1 MGFGDKVKQVG
12 QLVQR
17 TVSSNQDRIGG
28 AVDTVGSV
36 ANKTTK
42 GKFADQIA
50 KVGEMAK
57 EGVGKLSADGHTAT
71 ETEGAAD
78 AEAGA
83 KASGADDAAKAASSA
98 EGAGEQEDQP
108 SEPPASK

>member
-1 MGFGDKVKQVG
+1 MGVGDTLKQVG

-17 TVSSNQDRIGG
+17 TVSSHQDRIGG

-50 KVGEMAK
+50 KVGEMTK
-57 EGVGKLSADGHTAT
+57 DGVGKLSAHGDKAA

-83 KASGADDAAKAASSA
+83 EASDAAAKAASPA

-108 SEPPASK
+108 SEPPAAT

>member
-1 MGFGDKVKQVG
+1 MGFGDKLKQAG
-12 QLVQR
+12 QLAQR
-17 TVSSNQDRIGG
+17 TVSSNQDRIAG

-50 KVGEMAK
+50 KVGEMTK
-57 EGVGKLSADGHTAT
+57 GGVGKLSSDGQAT
-71 ETEGAAD
+71 TDTEGAAD

-83 KASGADDAAKAASSA
+83 ESSAADKAAKSPTDEA
-98 EGAGEQEDQP
+98 GA
-108 SEPPASK
+108 

>member
-50 KVGEMAK
+50 KVGEKAK
-57 EGVGKLSADGHTAT
+57 EGVGKLSADGHT
-71 ETEGAAD
+71 AAD

-108 SEPPASK
+108 SEPPAST